1 MEFKI
6 DGLTNGYDENE
17 RHVTVRTSS
26 DGENL
31 VLSTGIVEGNVYEAR
46 LDWRQGL
53 ALSAALK
60 ALADS
65 LVDADAD

>member
-1 MEFKI
+1 MEFKM
-6 DGLTNGYDENE
+6 DDLTNGYDDNE
-17 RHVTVRTSS
+17 RHVTVRTSN

-46 LDWRQGL
+46 LDCRQGL

-65 LVDADAD
+65 LVNEDAD